1 MFQITKKSKNTR
13 ARTGKI
19 ITSHGEVSTPVFMP
33 VATQG
38 TVKTISNDELRKI
51 GTELFIAN
59 TYHLYLRPGMEIIKQ
74 SGGLHKFINWE
85 RSIITDSGG
94 FQVYSMSELRKIST
108 EGVSF
113 QSHIDGSTHFFSPEN
128 VIDIQIKLG
137 TDIMMC
143 FDECPPYPSTYDY
156 TKSSMEL
163 TLNWAKRCK
172 QQLMNS
178 DVERPNLKQL
188 IFGIVQGS
196 THMDLRKESALRTV
210 DLDFDGYAIGGL
222 AVGEPQEIS
231 QEIIDKIAP
240 LLPENKPRYAMG
252 IGTPEEIWSYIEQ
265 GIDMFDC
272 VLPTRNGRNG
282 QALTFSGKL
291 NIRNAEYAKDFRPL
305 DEDCTCPVCVEY
317 SRAYIHHIFRCGELL
332 SLKLLSLHNVFF
344 MLKLTDLIKKSIL
357 EDNFDQEKV
366 KFIGN
371 YLNANLNTKKNGKC

>member
-143 FDECPPYPSTYDY
+143 FDECPPATADYDY
-156 TKSSMEL
+156 
-163 TLNWAKRCK
+163 
-172 QQLMNS
+172 
-178 DVERPNLKQL
+178 V
-188 IFGIVQGS
+188 
-196 THMDLRKESALRTV
+196 RKIK
-210 DLDFDGYAIGGL
+210 Y
-222 AVGEPQEIS
+222 
-231 QEIIDKIAP
+231 
-240 LLPENKPRYAMG
+240 
-252 IGTPEEIWSYIEQ
+252 
-265 GIDMFDC
+265 
-272 VLPTRNGRNG
+272 
-282 QALTFSGKL
+282 
-291 NIRNAEYAKDFRPL
+291 NA
-305 DEDCTCPVCVEY
+305 
-317 SRAYIHHIFRCGELL
+317 
-332 SLKLLSLHNVFF
+332 
-344 MLKLTDLIKKSIL
+344 
-357 EDNFDQEKV
+357 
-366 KFIGN
+366 
-371 YLNANLNTKKNGKC
+371 

>member
-1 MFQITKKSKNTR
+1 MFQIITKSKNTK
-13 ARTGKI
+13 ARIGKI
-19 ITSHGEVSTPVFMP
+19 TTSHGEVSTPVFMP

-59 TYHLYLRPGMEIIKQ
+59 TYHLYLRPGLEIIKL

-94 FQVYSMSELRKIST
+94 FQVYSMADLRKISS

-113 QSHIDGSTHFFSPEN
+113 QSHVDGSTHFFSPES
-128 VIDIQIKLG
+128 VVDIQIKLG

-156 TKSSMEL
+156 TKNSMEL

-172 QQLMNS
+172 SQLMNS
-178 DVERPNLKQL
+178 DVERPNQKQL
-188 IFGIVQGS
+188 IYGIIQGS
-196 THMDLRKESALRTV
+196 TYLDLRKESALRTI

-231 QEIIDKIAP
+231 QEIIDKITP

-252 IGTPEEIWSYIEQ
+252 IGTPEEIWSYVEQ

-305 DEDCTCPVCVEY
+305 EVGCKCPVCVEY
-317 SRAYIHHIFRCGELL
+317 SRAYIHHISRCGELL

-357 EDNFDQEKV
+357 EGNFNQEKA
-366 KFIGN
+366 KFIEN
-371 YLNANLNTKKNGKC
+371 YLGTKNNS